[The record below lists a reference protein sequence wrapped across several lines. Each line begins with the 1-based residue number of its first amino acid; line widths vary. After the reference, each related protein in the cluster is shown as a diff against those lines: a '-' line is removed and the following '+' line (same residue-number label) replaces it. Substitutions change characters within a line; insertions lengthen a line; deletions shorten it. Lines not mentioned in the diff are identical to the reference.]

1 MPEQNGILP
10 CPVTSLLNTTH
21 RNILIERRHKNV
33 GKRSEKR
40 WRGRQKNEKKRESVD
55 WRRRPRRQAP
65 TKPREK
71 VCRTTNDRLRNGML
85 RSVVVPCT
93 REPIVG
99 PAFGPE
105 NMDRVFFRRGKN
117 TQMTS
122 EVLERDMPFQQGWV
136 HYGPNT
142 FENCC
147 YCRYWQTTP
156 GFEDPVMATP
166 VIALASGR
174 NFGRAFIPSGSLY
187 LHTSV
192 PKRHQQ
198 LIASRE
204 EPPEPRPAAT
214 RGAAPVRSPAP
225 ARAKPPSKRG
235 VDFQRP
241 MSAVSQTASSPL
253 SQGPICRIN
262 DRHDVLTPDSYFDAE
277 PQHSPGDVLP
287 TLADAHPPPPSALQS
302 HHHQL
307 EEAPQLMACRERI
320 SELELELELL
330 RTETERQRKE
340 REKYQRLYESTALC
354 QICMVRRRNSFIL
367 PCSHFVYCGECLE
380 RHWEMTKLRQCPMCR
395 GPAHSV
401 IITNLV
407 C

>member
-1 MPEQNGILP
+1 MPSVLAP
-10 CPVTSLLNTTH
+10 C
-21 RNILIERRHKNV
+21 
-33 GKRSEKR
+33 
-40 WRGRQKNEKKRESVD
+40 
-55 WRRRPRRQAP
+55 A
-65 TKPREK
+65 
-71 VCRTTNDRLRNGML
+71 
-85 RSVVVPCT
+85 

-99 PAFGPE
+99 PAIGPV
-105 NMDRVFFRRGKN
+105 NMDSDFFQRGKN
-117 TQMTS
+117 AQMTS
-122 EVLERDMPFQQGWV
+122 EALERDIPFQQGWV

-142 FENCC
+142 IDTCC
-147 YCRYWQTTP
+147 CCRYWQTTP
-156 GFEDPVMATP
+156 GFEDPVITTP
-166 VIALASGR
+166 VIALAPGR
-174 NFGRAFIPSGSLY
+174 NFGRAFVPSGSLY
-187 LHTSV
+187 LHTSL

-204 EPPEPRPAAT
+204 EPPEPRPAAS
-214 RGAAPVRSPAP
+214 RAAAP
-225 ARAKPPSKRG
+225 ARAPAPTRAKPQSKRG

-253 SQGPICRIN
+253 NQGPICRIN

-277 PQHSPGDVLP
+277 PQNSPSDVLP
-287 TLADAHPPPPSALQS
+287 PLADAHPPASVFPS
-302 HHHQL
+302 HHPHHL
-307 EEAPQLMACRERI
+307 EEEDPQLVACRERI
-320 SELELELELL
+320 SELELELELVK
-330 RTETERQRKE
+330 TETERQRKE
-340 REKYQRLYESTALC
+340 REKYQRLYESSALC